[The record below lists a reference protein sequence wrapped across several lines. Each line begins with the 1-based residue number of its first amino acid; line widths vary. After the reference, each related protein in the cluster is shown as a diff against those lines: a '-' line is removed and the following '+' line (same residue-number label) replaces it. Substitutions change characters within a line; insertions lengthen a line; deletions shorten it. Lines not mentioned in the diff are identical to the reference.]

1 MEKFKNFLYDI
12 TDFLLGLSIIFI
24 MILVISFK
32 VTDSFSLNLKSIITD
47 DTPSQKELVENENSN
62 TNIEQIVIK
71 PDTNNDSEND
81 SNTSNDEINNSN
93 TEENKNSDKNNQK
106 NNSSNQEVALKEI
119 KLNVKSGT
127 TGYGIAKLL
136 KEKKLIE
143 DTQSFISRVEKR
155 ELGSKLRSGEF
166 LLTNKDSMDKIID
179 KLTGSY

>member
-1 MEKFKNFLYDI
+1 MEKFKDFLYDI

-32 VTDSFSLNLKSIITD
+32 VTDSFSLSLKSIIND
-47 DTPSQKELVENENSN
+47 DTPSQKEIVENENSN

-71 PDTNNDSEND
+71 PNTDISESE
-81 SNTSNDEINNSN
+81 SNTSNDDIDNSDNEEKSNSN
-93 TEENKNSDKNNQK
+93 NETQE
-106 NNSSNQEVALKEI
+106 NNSSNQEVKLKEI

-136 KEKKLIE
+136 KEKNLIT
-143 DTQSFISRVEKR
+143 DTQNFITRVEKR

-166 LLTNKDSMDKIID
+166 LLTNKDSMDQIID
-179 KLTGSY
+179 KLTGNY

>member
-1 MEKFKNFLYDI
+1 MEKLKDFLYDI

-32 VTDSFSLNLKSIITD
+32 VTDSFSLSLKSIINN

-71 PDTNNDSEND
+71 PNTDDTSE
-81 SNTSNDEINNSN
+81 NSN
-93 TEENKNSDKNNQK
+93 TNIEQNYNSDNAENE
-106 NNSSNQEVALKEI
+106 NSSNLNREDNSSNQEVELKEI

-136 KEKKLIE
+136 KEKNLIA

-166 LLTNKDSMDKIID
+166 LLTNKDSMDQIID
-179 KLTGSY
+179 KLTGN